1 MGMEPLGGVCV
12 VGAGFLG
19 TQIGI
24 VSARHGYRVSM
35 CDISSEALASSKKYA
50 KEYVGQW
57 AAEGQVSGGE
67 SRGIMRRMRFTG
79 DLAEATRGA
88 EVVIEA
94 VVERLEVKR
103 DVFGKLDELCPPGTL
118 IATNSSSIRV
128 SKIES
133 ATRHPERVLNMH
145 FYSNPWRSRVLE
157 IMRGTHTSDWA
168 VEKAAAFSRSIGVTP
183 LLVQRE
189 STGFIF
195 NRVWRAVKRE
205 CLRVVDEGVAS
216 HEDVDRAWM
225 SLYGTPAGP
234 FGLMDRV
241 GLDVVRD
248 IEMVYYGESGD
259 QRDAPPRLL
268 LEKIERGELGVKTG
282 RGFYTYPNPSY
293 MEPDWLHGD
302 VEEKAPRP

>member
-1 MGMEPLGGVCV
+1 M
-12 VGAGFLG
+12 GAGFLG
-19 TQIGI
+19 TQIGV

-35 CDISSEALASSKKYA
+35 CDVSGEALASSRRA
-50 KEYVGQW
+50 AEEYVGQW
-57 AAEGQVSGGE
+57 AAEGQVTGE
-67 SRGIMRRMRFTG
+67 ESSRVMGRMTFTG

-88 EVVIEA
+88 DVVIEA
-94 VVERLEVKR
+94 VVERLDVKR
-103 DVFGKLDELCPPGTL
+103 DVFRRLDELCPPGTL

-145 FYSNPWRSRVLE
+145 FYSNPWRTRVLE
-157 IMRGTHTSDWA
+157 VMRGTLTSDQA
-168 VEKAAAFSRSIGVTP
+168 VERAAAFSRSIGVTP
-183 LLVQRE
+183 LMVQKE

-225 SLYGTPAGP
+225 SLYGTSAGP

-259 QRDAPPRLL
+259 PRDKPPRVL
-268 LEKIERGELGVKTG
+268 LEKIERGELGVKAG
-282 RGFYTYPNPSY
+282 RGFYTYPSPSY
-293 MEPDWLHGD
+293 MEPGWLHGD
-302 VEEKAPRP
+302 VEHRHESGL

>member
-1 MGMEPLGGVCV
+1 MGMEPRGRVCV

-19 TQIGI
+19 TQIGV

-35 CDISSEALASSKKYA
+35 CDISGDALASSSKAA

-57 AAEGQVSGGE
+57 AAEGQVAGGE
-67 SRGIMRRMRFTG
+67 GRKIVGQMSFTG
-79 DLAEATRGA
+79 DMAEAAQGA
-88 EVVIEA
+88 DVVIEA

-103 DVFGKLDELCPPGTL
+103 DVFSRLDELCPPGTL

-128 SKIES
+128 SKIEG
-133 ATRHPERVLNMH
+133 ATSHPERVLNMH
-145 FYSNPWRSRVLE
+145 FYSNPWRTRVLE
-157 IMRGTHTSDWA
+157 IMRGTRTSDEA

-183 LLVQRE
+183 LIVQRE

-216 HEDVDRAWM
+216 FEDVDRAWM
-225 SLYGTPAGP
+225 SLYGTSAGP

-259 QRDAPPRLL
+259 PRDAPPRVL

-293 MEPDWLHGD
+293 MEPGWLHGD
-302 VEEKAPRP
+302 A

>member
-1 MGMEPLGGVCV
+1 MEPRGRVCV

-19 TQIGI
+19 TQIGVI
-24 VSARHGYRVSM
+24 SARHGYRVGM
-35 CDISSEALASSKKYA
+35 CDVSGEALASSRKA
-50 KEYVGQW
+50 AEEYVGQW

-67 SRGIMRRMRFTG
+67 SRGIMRRMSFTG
-79 DLAEATRGA
+79 DMAEAAQGA

-103 DVFGKLDELCPPGTL
+103 EVFRRLDELCPPGTL

-128 SKIES
+128 SKIEG

-157 IMRGTHTSDWA
+157 IMRGTRTSDEA
-168 VEKAAAFSRSIGVTP
+168 VERAAAFSRSIGVTP
-183 LLVQRE
+183 LMVQRE

-216 HEDVDRAWM
+216 VEDVDRAWM

-259 QRDAPPRLL
+259 PRDMPPRVL

-282 RGFYTYPNPSY
+282 KGFYTYPDPSY
-293 MEPDWLHGD
+293 MEPGWLHGD
-302 VEEKAPRP
+302 T

>member
-1 MGMEPLGGVCV
+1 MGMEPKGRVCV

-19 TQIGI
+19 TQIGV

-35 CDISSEALASSKKYA
+35 CDVSGEALASSRRA
-50 KEYVGQW
+50 AEEYVAQW

-67 SRGIMRRMRFTG
+67 SRGIVGRMSFTS
-79 DLAEATRGA
+79 DLAEAVQGA

-103 DVFGKLDELCPPGTL
+103 DVFSRLDELCPPGTL

-128 SKIES
+128 SRIEGAAS
-133 ATRHPERVLNMH
+133 HPERVLNMH

-157 IMRGTHTSDWA
+157 IMRGTRTSDWA
-168 VEKAAAFSRSIGVTP
+168 VERAAAFSRSIGVTP
-183 LLVQRE
+183 LIVQKE

-225 SLYGTPAGP
+225 SLYGTQAGP

-259 QRDAPPRLL
+259 PRDAPPRVL

-282 RGFYTYPNPSY
+282 KGFYTYPNPSY
-293 MEPDWLHGD
+293 VEPGWLHGD
-302 VEEKAPRP
+302 A

>member
-1 MGMEPLGGVCV
+1 MGMEPKGRVCV

-19 TQIGI
+19 TQIGV

-35 CDISSEALASSKKYA
+35 CDVSGEALASSRRA
-50 KEYVGQW
+50 AEEYVAQW

-67 SRGIMRRMRFTG
+67 SRGIVGRMSFTG
-79 DLAEATRGA
+79 DLAEAVQGA

-103 DVFGKLDELCPPGTL
+103 DVFSRLDELCPPGTL

-128 SKIES
+128 SRIEGAAS
-133 ATRHPERVLNMH
+133 HPERVLNMH

-157 IMRGTHTSDWA
+157 IMRGTRTSDWA
-168 VEKAAAFSRSIGVTP
+168 VERAAAFSRSIGVTP
-183 LLVQRE
+183 LIVQKE

-225 SLYGTPAGP
+225 SLYGTQAGP

-259 QRDAPPRLL
+259 PRDAPPRVL

-282 RGFYTYPNPSY
+282 KGFYTYPNPSY
-293 MEPDWLHGD
+293 VEPGWLHGD
-302 VEEKAPRP
+302 A